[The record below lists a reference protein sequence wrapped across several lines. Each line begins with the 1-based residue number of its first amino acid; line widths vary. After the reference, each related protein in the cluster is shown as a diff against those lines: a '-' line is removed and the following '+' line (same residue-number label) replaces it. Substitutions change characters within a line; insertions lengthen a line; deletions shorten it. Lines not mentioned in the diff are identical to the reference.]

1 MRLAWDDDAR
11 CGALYPVGDV
21 WWLATVQ
28 DKGGYAAMRTYRTLN
43 DLTPAAR
50 ALLKDVLAE
59 SARDELAAD
68 PDATIRSE
76 KETFRNL
83 TADER
88 CHLELAA
95 AGDPGARRAIRA
107 VFALPLERGSVR

>member
-1 MRLAWDDDAR
+1 
-11 CGALYPVGDV
+11 
-21 WWLATVQ
+21 
-28 DKGGYAAMRTYRTLN
+28 MRTYQTLS

-50 ALLKDVLAE
+50 VLLKDVLAE

-76 KETFRNL
+76 KATFRNL

-88 CHLELAA
+88 CYLERAA
-95 AGDPGARRAIRA
+95 AGDRGTRRAIRA
-107 VFALPLERGSVR
+107 VFALPLEHGSVW